1 VPLDPALAIG
11 KRFGTL
17 VSQGSEREPRPA
29 AAAV

>member
-17 VSQGSEREPRPA
+17 VTQGREQN
-29 AAAV
+29 V